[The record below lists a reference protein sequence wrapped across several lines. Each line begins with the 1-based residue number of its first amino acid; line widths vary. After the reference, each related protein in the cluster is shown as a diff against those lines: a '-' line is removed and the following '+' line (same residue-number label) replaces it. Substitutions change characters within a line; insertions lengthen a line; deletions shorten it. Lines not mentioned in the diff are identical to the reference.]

1 MKVECIADT
10 RCILGEGPL
19 WDEKTRCLY
28 WVDIKAP
35 AVWRLDTGTGET
47 KSWIMPYRVGA
58 IALRKT
64 GGLVAAMKPGF
75 AWIDLDKGDVD
86 VFARP
91 ERSLPDNRFNDGA
104 CDAKGRFWAG
114 SMDDMETTPTGDLYR
129 LDPDGQVKRYQ
140 AGFVITNGIRWTAD
154 GRKLYFVDSAARTI
168 WEHAFDLEKGLP
180 GPRRV
185 FARLTEEDGWPDGL
199 CVDAE
204 NHVWGAHWGAGRIT
218 RYRPDGTIER
228 TIPFLAP
235 NVTSCC
241 FGGPDFETLFVTTAR
256 IGLSEGQLALNPLS
270 GGLFAVTDLG
280 IRGFAANRFA
290 G

>member
-1 MKVECIADT
+1 VGSIA
-10 RCILGEGPL
+10 LGEHG
-19 WDEKTRCLY
+19 R
-28 WVDIKAP
+28 
-35 AVWRLDTGTGET
+35 
-47 KSWIMPYRVGA
+47 M
-58 IALRKT
+58 IAAT
-64 GGLVAAMKPGF
+64 AAGLQTFDPGNGSLKP
-75 AWIDLDKGDVD
+75 ISN
-86 VFARP
+86 P
-91 ERSLPDNRFNDGA
+91 EAHLPDNRFNDGA
-104 CDAKGRFWAG
+104 CDARGRFWAG
-114 SMDDMETTPTGDLYR
+114 SMDDMEAAPTGDLYR
-129 LDPDGQVKRYQ
+129 LDPDGQVKRFQ

-154 GRKLYFVDSAARTI
+154 GKKLYVVDSAARTI

-180 GPRRV
+180 GTRRI
-185 FARLTEEDGWPDGL
+185 FAKLAEEDGWPDGL

-228 TIPFLAP
+228 TIAFLAP